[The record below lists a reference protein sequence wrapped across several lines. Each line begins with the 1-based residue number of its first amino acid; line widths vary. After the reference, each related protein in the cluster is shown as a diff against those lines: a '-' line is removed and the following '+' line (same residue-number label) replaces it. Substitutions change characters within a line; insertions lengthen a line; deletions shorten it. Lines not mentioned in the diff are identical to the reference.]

1 MCLIFVINHGPPGVL
16 QGFWLAGCM
25 LLFTLAYISVKKGL
39 FLLKKYIVHLLGIY
53 RVKLKNEPTF
63 TALRNK
69 KILVLLY
76 ILGQYVNIIE

>member
-53 RVKLKNEPTF
+53 RVTHKKHKSTF
-63 TALRNK
+63 TAIRK
-69 KILVLLY
+69 KAFLLFTQY
-76 ILGQYVNIIE
+76 LGTVCKHH